1 MSGAQHDRPHT
12 EHLRGSSPRGFSPD
26 RPLPPV
32 GAHLSGARMSAETPE
47 QRRAFLIHYARVML
61 TEAKARR
68 HKHKSFARHLIA
80 SAAKARRE
88 AADLDTT
95 PAQKDLFA

>member
-1 MSGAQHDRPHT
+1 MIEQ
-12 EHLRGSSPRGFSPD
+12 PD
-26 RPLPPV
+26 PI
-32 GAHLSGARMSAETPE
+32 

-68 HKHKSFARHLIA
+68 NKHKSFARHLIA

-88 AADLDTT
+88 AAQIDTK
-95 PAQKDLFA
+95 PAQGELFA

>member
-1 MSGAQHDRPHT
+1 MIDHADPI
-12 EHLRGSSPRGFSPD
+12 
-26 RPLPPV
+26 
-32 GAHLSGARMSAETPE
+32 

-80 SAAKARRE
+80 SASKARRE
-88 AADLDTT
+88 AAQIDVT
-95 PAQKDLFA
+95 PAQGRLFA

>member
-1 MSGAQHDRPHT
+1 M
-12 EHLRGSSPRGFSPD
+12 
-26 RPLPPV
+26 
-32 GAHLSGARMSAETPE
+32 TPQE
-47 QRRAFLIHYARVML
+47 RRAFLIHYAKVML

-88 AADLDTT
+88 AAMIDTS

>member
-1 MSGAQHDRPHT
+1 MTTQ
-12 EHLRGSSPRGFSPD
+12 E
-26 RPLPPV
+26 
-32 GAHLSGARMSAETPE
+32 
-47 QRRAFLIHYARVML
+47 RRDFLIHYAKVML

-80 SAAKARRE
+80 SAAKSRKE
-88 AADLDTT
+88 AAQIDTS